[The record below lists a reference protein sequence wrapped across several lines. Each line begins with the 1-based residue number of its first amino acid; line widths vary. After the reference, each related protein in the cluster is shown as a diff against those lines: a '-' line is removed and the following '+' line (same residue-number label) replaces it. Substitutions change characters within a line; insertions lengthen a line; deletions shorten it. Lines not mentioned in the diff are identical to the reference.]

1 MFFLLRLQ
9 ALDCWQFFQRQ
20 IVKRIFRR
28 LVDDDVALMRLP
40 IIQQLCLNFSC
51 SCVIVRDVSI
61 YDILIV
67 KVCHMSLEEIRENNI
82 RLVTNN
88 ALNCFIKKGINKT
101 TLSEIAAASGLTERS
116 IYRYYSSKEDLI
128 IASTLYTKNSS
139 RKLLTR

>member
-1 MFFLLRLQ
+1 MRFAACLQRLSRVQRPSNPDLICFSGSACRLLTVGS
-9 ALDCWQFFQRQ
+9 FFQRQ

-51 SCVIVRDVSI
+51 SCVIVRNVSI

-67 KVCHMSLEEIRENNI
+67 NVGHMSLEEIRENTI

-101 TLSEIAAASGLTERS
+101 TLSEIAAVSGLTERS
-116 IYRYYSSKEDLI
+116 IY
-128 IASTLYTKNSS
+128 LY
-139 RKLLTR
+139 

>member
-1 MFFLLRLQ
+1 MFFRLRLQ

-101 TLSEIAAASGLTERS
+101 TLSEIAAASGLTER
-116 IYRYYSSKEDLI
+116 
-128 IASTLYTKNSS
+128 
-139 RKLLTR
+139 